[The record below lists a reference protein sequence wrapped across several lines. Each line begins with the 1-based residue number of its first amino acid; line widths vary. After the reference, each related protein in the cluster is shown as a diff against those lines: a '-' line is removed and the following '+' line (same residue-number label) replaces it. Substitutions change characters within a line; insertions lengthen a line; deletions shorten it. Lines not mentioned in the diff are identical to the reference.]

1 MLFAHDGLWSIICD
15 AGTRTKVCLG
25 HDVLVTQITFKG
37 TPSGSRS
44 TVELEYQ
51 AFDGEAKSCQIAS
64 LIPGQVENVSLQL
77 PLKSQAEHCIVNSGT
92 SNISLVGFY
101 MSSGEPT
108 LPMPHPPY
116 WPWAA
121 MHSPAINPP
130 HVPATISVT
139 PLAVPALGTGPASRT
154 RRSVARTSSE
164 LTIPDEE
171 VKPTARKRKS
181 SLADVKPPLKPAVK
195 RPRAI
200 RKGLAADDTVSID
213 PSTADPDV
221 PASGKAVVPT
231 TVPGNPSFKAHKSS
245 KKTIPGRSGHHA
257 RPEGTLEN
265 SLLSP
270 DMTPITSAL
279 SEHHARP
286 EGTLLDDSL
295 VSAARLE
302 QRWMFANL
310 PDFCAP
316 GTRGS

>member
-1 MLFAHDGLWSIICD
+1 
-15 AGTRTKVCLG
+15 
-25 HDVLVTQITFKG
+25 
-37 TPSGSRS
+37 
-44 TVELEYQ
+44 
-51 AFDGEAKSCQIAS
+51 
-64 LIPGQVENVSLQL
+64 
-77 PLKSQAEHCIVNSGT
+77 
-92 SNISLVGFY
+92 
-101 MSSGEPT
+101 
-108 LPMPHPPY
+108 MPHPPY

-213 PSTADPDV
+213 PSTADPDA

-231 TVPGNPSFKAHKSS
+231 TVPVPTVEVAHSDS
-245 KKTIPGRSGHHA
+245 DMA
-257 RPEGTLEN
+257 REIGEPLLQGAQIAVMHMIYKLDSDGKWQDYKRFTAKEGTSPVR
-265 SLLSP
+265 SLLLQ
-270 DMTPITSAL
+270 TF
-279 SEHHARP
+279 
-286 EGTLLDDSL
+286 TL
-295 VSAARLE
+295 
-302 QRWMFANL
+302 
-310 PDFCAP
+310 
-316 GTRGS
+316 